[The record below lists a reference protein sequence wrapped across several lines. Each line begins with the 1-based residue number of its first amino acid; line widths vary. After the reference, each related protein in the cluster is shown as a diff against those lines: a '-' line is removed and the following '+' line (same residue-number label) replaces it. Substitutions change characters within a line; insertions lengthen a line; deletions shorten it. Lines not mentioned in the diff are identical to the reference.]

1 MAEEAIEVLV
11 GLVKSHQNWN
21 GEAARTQLLK
31 IFDALGHADPITV
44 EGRRKLSAVLFS

>member
-1 MAEEAIEVLV
+1 MTEDSIDTLV
-11 GLVKSHQNWN
+11 DLVKSHQNWN
-21 GEAARTQLLK
+21 DEAARTQLLK